1 MARWLKRIGLT
12 LGLFGTLWL
21 SPLTDYLPV
30 NLLPLLIGLF
40 DSEQP
45 HVYYRVVPATAAD
58 NTLPLALLLA
68 GAGLWLSGHYLY
80 QHQR

>member
-21 SPLTDYLPV
+21 SPLTNYLPV
-30 NLLPLLIGLF
+30 NLLPLLLGLF
-40 DSEQP
+40 DSEQS

-68 GAGLWLSGHYLY
+68 GAGLWLKGHYLDK
-80 QHQR
+80 HQR